1 MIELTVD
8 FIWTLG
14 AVQPLMAI
22 EYTIAGALRGAGDTR
37 FPLFAIFAGLFL
49 CRLLPAAIAAYVFHA
64 RVQVV
69 WSMLVLD
76 YALKGSLLIWR
87 FRRGRWKTLEV

>member
-1 MIELTVD
+1 MSLAHSFRRT
-8 FIWTLG
+8 
-14 AVQPLMAI
+14 AI
-22 EYTIAGALRGAGDTR
+22 
-37 FPLFAIFAGLFL
+37 
-49 CRLLPAAIAAYVFHA
+49 FHA

-76 YALKGSLLIWR
+76 YALKATLLLWR

>member
-1 MIELTVD
+1 
-8 FIWTLG
+8 
-14 AVQPLMAI
+14 
-22 EYTIAGALRGAGDTR
+22 
-37 FPLFAIFAGLFL
+37 
-49 CRLLPAAIAAYVFHA
+49 LLPAAIAAYVFGA

-76 YALKGSLLIWR
+76 YTLKAALLLWR